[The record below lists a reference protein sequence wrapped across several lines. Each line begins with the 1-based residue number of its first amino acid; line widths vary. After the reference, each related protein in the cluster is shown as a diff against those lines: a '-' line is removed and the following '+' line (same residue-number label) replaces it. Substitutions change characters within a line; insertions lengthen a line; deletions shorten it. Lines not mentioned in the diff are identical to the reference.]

1 MPSAHEWSL
10 DHALLGQFRNF
21 ISFKGGGEVSNGKQY
36 LVHIHLTNFSW

>member
-21 ISFKGGGEVSNGKQY
+21 ISFKGGGGGGRGVE
-36 LVHIHLTNFSW
+36 W